1 MSGVNDVSDA
11 ETIAWQ
17 RARRGRRLELAA
29 AIVAGSGLVTMLV
42 VFYSILTR

>member
-1 MSGVNDVSDA
+1 MSEA

-17 RARRGRRLELAA
+17 RARRGRWLELAA
-29 AIVAGSGLVTMLV
+29 AIVAASGLVTMVV

>member
-1 MSGVNDVSDA
+1 MSET

-17 RARRGRRLELAA
+17 RARRGRRLEFAA
-29 AIVAGSGLVTMLV
+29 AIVAGGGLVTMLF

>member
-1 MSGVNDVSDA
+1 VSDT

-17 RARRGRRLELAA
+17 RARRSRRLELAA